1 MFLSVLG
8 LASLSCEVLAQT
20 HRHYFNPFFFFLPD
34 FLFAEQVLSLR
45 KNFSKT
51 LPPVPTREFKGIN
64 YMPCVSELCLH
75 PDANEP
81 SERSRNPG
89 CVRMV

>member
-20 HRHYFNPFFFFLPD
+20 HRHYFNPFLPD

-45 KNFSKT
+45 KNFTKT
-51 LPPVPTREFKGIN
+51 LPPMPTREFKGIN
-64 YMPCVSELCLH
+64 YMPCVSCACILMRTNHLN
-75 PDANEP
+75 AA
-81 SERSRNPG
+81 G
-89 CVRMV
+89 TLAV